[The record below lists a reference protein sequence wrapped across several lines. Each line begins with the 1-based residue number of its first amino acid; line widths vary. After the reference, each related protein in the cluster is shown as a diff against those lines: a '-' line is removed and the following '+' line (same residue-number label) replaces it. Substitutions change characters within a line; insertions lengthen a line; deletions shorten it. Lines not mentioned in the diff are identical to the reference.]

1 MHQGTAPR
9 GLARR
14 SRSLVAAFVLTA
26 SGFTGPA
33 AAQDLAGRASIE
45 LTGWVQAPL
54 YPEQQRADVSLML
67 SPELAMEWAGQ
78 RLLVTPFVRWDR
90 ADPERTHWD
99 VRELLWEY
107 DAPGNW
113 ELRAGVGR
121 VFWGVTEFQH
131 LVDIINQTDFVENID
146 GEDKLGQPMVHVGL
160 FRPWGTL
167 DLFVL
172 PGFRTRTFPGSG
184 GRPQFPLPL
193 RPDLAAFESSA
204 GRGHLDVAAR
214 WSHVL
219 GPADIGLAYFR
230 GTSREP
236 RFVVGNDAGTSP
248 VLIPHYDQI
257 DQASLDLSWVAG
269 AWLWKLELLNRH
281 SAAERFSALTGGIEY
296 TLYGVAGGS
305 ADVGLLL
312 DYAWDERGRFGQ
324 NPFNDDVFAGSRLAL
339 NDVSGTELL
348 SGLGL
353 DRRTG
358 AGFVTVEGSRRL
370 GSHWRAHLEV
380 RGFFAVPPTDFLYPL
395 RGDDSVRLE
404 LERFF

>member
-1 MHQGTAPR
+1 MTAL
-9 GLARR
+9 LAAVIG
-14 SRSLVAAFVLTA
+14 SAGAV
-26 SGFTGPA
+26 
-33 AAQDLAGRASIE
+33 AAQDLAGSGSLE
-45 LTGWVQAPL
+45 VTGWFQAPL
-54 YPEQQRADVSLML
+54 YPGQQRVDVSLML
-67 SPELAMEWAGQ
+67 SPELALEWADQ
-78 RLLVTPFVRWDR
+78 RLLVTPFVRWDQ

-107 DAPGNW
+107 APGNW

-146 GEDKLGQPMVHVGL
+146 GEDKLGQPMVQVGI
-160 FRPWGTL
+160 FRSWGSL

-172 PGFRTRTFPGSG
+172 PGFRTRPFPGPG

-193 RPDLAAFESSA
+193 RPELAVFESAA
-204 GRGHLDVAAR
+204 GRGHVDVAAR

-219 GPADIGLAYFR
+219 GPADLGLAYFR

-236 RFVVGNDAGTSP
+236 RFVVGTDAEDSP

-269 AWLWKLELLNRH
+269 AWLWKLEVLNRDG
-281 SAAERFSALTGGIEY
+281 AAERFAALTGGFEY
-296 TLYGVAGGS
+296 TLYGVAGS
-305 ADVGLLL
+305 STDLGLLL
-312 DYAWDERGRFGQ
+312 EYAWDERGRFGQ

-339 NDVSGTELL
+339 SDVSGTELL
-348 SGLGL
+348 AGLGL

-358 AGFVTVEGSRRL
+358 AGFVTVEGSRRI
-370 GSHWRAHLEV
+370 GNRWRASLEV

-395 RGDDSVRLE
+395 RGDDYMRLQ